1 MKCKN
6 RGFPPMYDSYL
17 RQRKSHVAVDIEAC
31 PEGKLRRPVL
41 ISDWSKFV
49 QFGL

>member
-1 MKCKN
+1 MNGKII
-6 RGFPPMYDSYL
+6 PYDSYL

>member
-1 MKCKN
+1 MPKSWN
-6 RGFPPMYDSYL
+6 PRYDSYL
-17 RQRKSHVAVDIEAC
+17 RQRKSQVAVDIEAC